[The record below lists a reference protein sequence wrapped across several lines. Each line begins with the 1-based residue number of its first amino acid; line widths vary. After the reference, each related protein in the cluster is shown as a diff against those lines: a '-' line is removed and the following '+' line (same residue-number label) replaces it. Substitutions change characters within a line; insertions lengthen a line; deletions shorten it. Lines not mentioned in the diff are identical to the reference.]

1 MSVPALNG
9 ERSIG
14 ELFGEL
20 ASETSTLIRQ
30 EVNLATVE
38 LTQKAAY
45 AGRQAAM
52 VGGGALV
59 GMLAVQALAAAGII
73 ALASVNPL
81 WAAALAVGGLL
92 LVVALAVAMT
102 GLTALKH
109 MDLTPTQTLQSLKD
123 NKTWMR
129 RELH

>member
-52 VGGGALV
+52 IGTGALV
-59 GMLAVQALAAAGII
+59 GMLAVQALAAAAII
-73 ALASVNPL
+73 SLASIIPL
-81 WAAALAVGGLL
+81 WASALAVGGVLFVVA
-92 LVVALAVAMT
+92 LVVAMK
-102 GLTALKH
+102 GFTALEH
-109 MDLTPTQTLQSLKD
+109 MELKPTQTLQSLKD
-123 NKTWMR
+123 NQSWMKK
-129 RELH
+129 ELH